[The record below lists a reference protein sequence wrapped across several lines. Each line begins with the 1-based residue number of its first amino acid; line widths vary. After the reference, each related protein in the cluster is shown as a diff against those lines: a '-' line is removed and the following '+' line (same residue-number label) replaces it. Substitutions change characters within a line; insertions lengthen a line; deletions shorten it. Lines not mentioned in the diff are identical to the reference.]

1 MQDNHLEEALVA
13 IRRVMRATEINSLS
27 LAKKSHLTPTQ
38 HIVLKIIASKKHAT
52 PTHISYV
59 TTLRYTTIAT
69 VINKLLSRDLITREK
84 GIKDKRVQYLNITQ
98 EGLKVL
104 EASPD
109 LLQDKFKESFS

>member
-69 VINKLLSRDLITREK
+69 VIVTAEAAAFGRATGSRPNAVGGPSFTRA
-84 GIKDKRVQYLNITQ
+84 R
-98 EGLKVL
+98 
-104 EASPD
+104 
-109 LLQDKFKESFS
+109 

>member
-59 TTLRYTTIAT
+59 TTLRYTTSQPH
-69 VINKLLSRDLITREK
+69 NKLLSRDLITREK
-84 GIKDKRVQYLNITQ
+84 GIKDKKAVSKYNSGRVKSI
-98 EGLKVL
+98 GG
-104 EASPD
+104 
-109 LLQDKFKESFS
+109 FSRSATR